1 MKITDLIAKKQQKLP
16 QSPLLSYFDNAFSRE
31 PSDDFTLAE
40 LIGRIRS
47 GAWSAK
53 VEKLRE
59 TLKRNRKGYDEAKRA
74 LPAVMLSGML
84 TAGERSGAASEGRIV
99 HSGYLQGDFDGKDHP
114 HLEIDEMRALLLADP
129 HVIAVFASPSGQGIK
144 AVIRIPAGVE
154 THRGAFEAA
163 AEHFA
168 QFGLK
173 IDESTK
179 DPGRLCF
186 VSYDPDAWMRDDVA
200 TATVMKAKQRA
211 ARGDSGFEPE
221 DTTHDD
227 IREMLE
233 FIPPRPDYED
243 WLRIAS
249 AVWSVL
255 DETTGIALLS
265 EWSPEEKSGEYLRK
279 FKNRLR
285 DVRIGTLAWY
295 AQAHGFDAREA
306 ARRKRWAGRIRFA
319 DGSTRA
325 RTIEVAPDHADGPKR
340 VSDVDGEEI
349 ADNPQFVEWCL
360 RHEQRGDAEL
370 FQVIAQGARM
380 WDHYAGCWRRWDGS
394 SWERDDLDITKLEFV
409 DSLSR
414 CYTDLQRDLTKQ
426 MAAKPAD
433 NPKTDMRA
441 VIRKQADERV
451 KSLNRATWLKGS
463 LDLAKSMP
471 KLATRAA
478 DFDKAPHLLALE
490 NGVLD
495 FDACEFREA
504 HPSDMLTHRAGVKFD
519 PDALCPKFDAF
530 LARML
535 VEPELI
541 AFVLRAMAYSLTGK
555 VDEDVLF
562 FNYGKG
568 ANGKSTFMMIFRL
581 LLGELMVLI
590 DVETLLSRKSD
601 ANMDYKKAT
610 LQGRRVAMT
619 DEIAEGRKLNESMVK
634 ALIGGDDILARN
646 PYEKP
651 YAFSPT
657 HKLWMVGNH
666 KPVIEGTD
674 NGIWRRI
681 CLIPWSQTIPK
692 DEQRPRAEVMAE
704 LRLELP
710 GILNRLLHAW
720 EEYRTLG
727 GLKPPKIVQD
737 ATSEYQTEQDQLGSF
752 LDERTERVLGS
763 NVQAQKLLK
772 VYLAWCEDNGERAI
786 YRTSKQLIARMKDR
800 GVETYR
806 GNNNTSCFKDI
817 EILEAE

>member
-1 MKITDLIAKKQQKLP
+1 MKITDLIEKKQQRP
-16 QSPLLSYFDNAFSRE
+16 AAVLLSYFESAFSRE
-31 PSDDFTLAE
+31 PSDDFTLLE
-40 LIGRIRS
+40 LVERIRNGMWS
-47 GAWSAK
+47 GK
-53 VEKLRE
+53 VAILRE
-59 TLKRNRKGYDEAKRA
+59 TLKRSRPKYDEAKRA
-74 LPAVMLSGML
+74 LPAVMLSGMI
-84 TAGERSGAASEGRIV
+84 ADGERSGAAADGRLK

-114 HLEIDEMRALLLADP
+114 HLEIAEMKSLLVGDP
-129 HVIAVFASPSGQGIK
+129 HVIAVFDSPSGEGVK
-144 AVIRIPAGVE
+144 AVIRIPADVAA
-154 THRGAFEAA
+154 HKGAFEAA
-163 AEHFA
+163 SEHFA
-168 QFGLK
+168 TFGMK
-173 IDESTK
+173 IDEATK

-186 VSYDPDAWMRDDVA
+186 VSHDPDAWMRDSIESA
-200 TATVMKAKQRA
+200 LILKPKPRP
-211 ARGDSGFEPE
+211 ARGEAKFDRE
-221 DTTHDD
+221 DTTRDD

-233 FIPPRPDYED
+233 FIPQRPDYED

-255 DETTGIALLS
+255 DETTGITLLN
-265 EWSPEEKSGEYLRK
+265 EWSPEEKAGEYQRK

-285 DVRIGTLAWY
+285 DIRIGTLAWY

-306 ARRKRWAGRIRFA
+306 ARRKRWAGRVRFA

-325 RTIEVAPDHADGPKR
+325 RTIEIAPDNADGPHR
-340 VSDVDGEEI
+340 ASDVEGEEI

-380 WDHYAGCWRRWDGS
+380 WDHYAGCWRRWNGS
-394 SWERDDLDITKLEFV
+394 SWERDDLNMTKLEFV

-414 CYTDLQRDLTKQ
+414 SYADLQRELTQ
-426 MAAKPAD
+426 QIAAKPTE
-433 NPKTDMRA
+433 NPKTDMR
-441 VIRKQADERV
+441 VTLRKQADDRI
-451 KSLNRATWLKGS
+451 KALNRATWLKGAIE
-463 LDLAKSMP
+463 LAQSMP

-519 PDALCPKFDAF
+519 PDAVCPMFDAF

-535 VEPELI
+535 VDPELI

-555 VDEDVLF
+555 VDEDVMF

-601 ANMDYKKAT
+601 ANADYKKAT

-692 DEQRPRAEVMAE
+692 EQQRPRTEVIAE
-704 LRLELP
+704 LRMELP

-720 EEYRTLG
+720 EEYRAIG

-752 LDERTERVLGS
+752 LDERTEHLLGAT
-763 NVQAQKLLK
+763 VQAKKLLK

-786 YRTSKQLIARMKDR
+786 YRTSKQLIARMRDR
-800 GVETYR
+800 GWTDYR
-806 GNNNTSCFKDI
+806 GSNNTTCFQDLDVLDV
-817 EILEAE
+817 E

>member
-1 MKITDLIAKKQQKLP
+1 MKISDLLAKK
-16 QSPLLSYFDNAFSRE
+16 STSATAPLLSYFPNAFAKTPTDS
-31 PSDDFTLAE
+31 FTLRE

-47 GAWSAK
+47 GAWASQ
-53 VEKLRE
+53 VDPLRH
-59 TLKRNRKGYDEAKRA
+59 TLVKNRKRYDEAKRN
-74 LPAVMLSGML
+74 LPAVMLSGL
-84 TAGERSGAASEGRIV
+84 VTSGERSSAAADGRLK

-114 HLEIDEMRALLLADP
+114 HLTAAEMRALLLADP
-129 HVIAVFASPSGQGIK
+129 HVIALFTSPSGEGVK
-144 AVIRIPAGVE
+144 AVLRISTIVE
-154 THRGAFEAA
+154 KHRGAFEAA
-163 AEHFA
+163 ADHFA

-186 VSYDPDAWMRDDVA
+186 VSHDPEAWIRDSIESATIMRPKR
-200 TATVMKAKQRA
+200 TA
-211 ARGDSGFEPE
+211 ARGDAGFDHEA
-221 DTTHDD
+221 TTIDD
-227 IREMLE
+227 IREMIG
-233 FIPPRPDYED
+233 FIPPRPDYDD
-243 WLRIAS
+243 WLRISS

-255 DETTGIALLS
+255 DETTGATILS
-265 EWSPEEKSGEYLRK
+265 EWSPEEKPGEYARK

-285 DVRIGTLAWY
+285 EIRIGTLAWY

-319 DGSTRA
+319 DGITRE
-325 RTIEVAPDHADGPKR
+325 RTLEIAPDHADGPRR
-340 VSDVDGEEI
+340 VSNIEGEEI

-360 RHEQRGDAEL
+360 KHEQRGDAEL
-370 FQVIAQGARM
+370 FQVIAQGSRM
-380 WDHYAGCWRRWDGS
+380 WDHYAGCWRRWNGS
-394 SWERDDLDITKLEFV
+394 SWERDDLELTRLEFV
-409 DSLSR
+409 DTLTG
-414 CYTDLQRDLTKQ
+414 CYTDLRTHFTREI
-426 MAAKPAD
+426 AAHPAD
-433 NPKTDMRA
+433 NPKNDPRA
-441 VIRKQADERV
+441 YLRKKCDERCE
-451 KSLNRATWLKGS
+451 SINRATWLKGS
-463 LDLAKSMP
+463 LDIAKSMP
-471 KLATRAA
+471 RLATRAA

-495 FDACEFREA
+495 FDDCEFREA
-504 HPSDMLTHRAGVKFD
+504 HPSDMLTHRAGVKYD
-519 PDALCPKFDAF
+519 PDAQCPRFDAF

-568 ANGKSTFMMIFRL
+568 ANGKSTFMMVFRL

-692 DEQRPRAEVMAE
+692 AEQRPRAEVMGE
-704 LRLELP
+704 LRQELP
-710 GILNRLLHAW
+710 GILNRLLDAW
-720 EEYRTLG
+720 VDYRTLG
-727 GLKPPKIVQD
+727 GLAPPQIVQD
-737 ATSEYQTEQDQLGSF
+737 ATSEYQTEQDQLGAF
-752 LDERTERVLGS
+752 LYERTGPDLVGS
-763 NVQAQKLLK
+763 VPAQRLLK
-772 VYLAWCEDNGERAI
+772 TYLAWCEDNGERAI
-786 YRTSKQLIARMKDR
+786 YRTSKQIIARMRDR
-800 GVETYR
+800 GAEIHR
-806 GNNNTSCFKDI
+806 GHNNTSHI
-817 EILEAE
+817 SGITILEAE